1 LVCKAS
7 RPVPNQ
13 RPPIACTA
21 SGGEAA
27 AAPSSKVLAELRVR
41 ILIVLAILLVALLA
55 AAFAFMPRGESGG
68 FAMAFGGGG
77 GDAVEVR
84 FEPVRRGTL
93 IERVAAPG
101 EVQPNTKVDISAEVS
116 ARILELPHREGADVR
131 AGDLVVRLDDSDLR
145 ARLEAAKARREAERF
160 RLEAEQ
166 ARLAG
171 PTASLENARSL
182 LRRQEA
188 LFASGDV
195 SRQSLEDAMNRV
207 AELEATVAA
216 AVRSISVLES
226 GVAAA
231 AAEIG
236 QVEEA
241 IAKTVIRSPI
251 DGTVT
256 RLNAEV
262 GELVVVGTMNNAGT
276 VILTVADLSRMRLDA
291 RVAES
296 DVARVRPGQPAEVR
310 INAYPDR
317 VFPGVVERVALQRS
331 SDRDGSGYFKVEVML
346 QLEGERIFSGLAA
359 NVDIEVAER
368 EGLIVPSQAI
378 VDRDQD
384 QLPAEVRQSSRLVD
398 PRRRAISV
406 VFVARDGMA
415 SAQPVRVGASNLVD
429 TIVLEGLAEGEE
441 IVVGPYKALESL
453 EHGKRVAARPDA
465 AASPPPSEASQ
476 AGGA

>member
-1 LVCKAS
+1 M
-7 RPVPNQ
+7 R
-13 RPPIACTA
+13 
-21 SGGEAA
+21 
-27 AAPSSKVLAELRVR
+27 
-41 ILIVLAILLVALLA
+41 ILLVLAVLLAALFA
-55 AAFAFMPRGESGG
+55 AAFAFMPRGEDGG
-68 FAMAFGGGG
+68 FSLAFSR
-77 GDAVEVR
+77 GDGESVEVR
-84 FEPVRRGTL
+84 IEPVRRGTL

-116 ARILELPHREGADVR
+116 ARILELPHREGSEVR

-145 ARLEAAKARREAERF
+145 ARLDAARARREAERF

-171 PTASLENARSL
+171 PTSSLANARSL

-188 LFASGDV
+188 LFESGDV
-195 SRQSLEDAMNRV
+195 SRQALEDAMNRV
-207 AELEATVAA
+207 AELDATVAA

-231 AAEIG
+231 EAEIG

-296 DVARVRPGQPAEVR
+296 DVARVRAGQPAEVR
-310 INAYPDR
+310 ITAYPDR

-331 SDRDGSGYFKVEVML
+331 VERDGSGFFKVEVML

-359 NVDIEVAER
+359 NVDVEVAER
-368 EGLIVPSQAI
+368 DGLIVPSQAV

-384 QLPAEVRQSSRLVD
+384 QLPDEVRRASRHAD
-398 PRRRAISV
+398 PRRRAVSV
-406 VFVARDGMA
+406 VFVARDGA
-415 SAQPVRVGASNLVD
+415 AVAQLVRVGASNLVD
-429 TIVLEGLAEGEE
+429 TIVLDGLSEGEE

-453 EHGKRVAARPDA
+453 EHGRRISARAEPGPAAESGDP
-465 AASPPPSEASQ
+465 
-476 AGGA
+476 

>member
-1 LVCKAS
+1 M
-7 RPVPNQ
+7 
-13 RPPIACTA
+13 
-21 SGGEAA
+21 
-27 AAPSSKVLAELRVR
+27 R
-41 ILIVLAILLVALLA
+41 ILLVVAVLLVALVA

-68 FAMAFGGGG
+68 FAIAFGGGR
-77 GDAVEVR
+77 GDSVEVR

-116 ARILELPHREGADVR
+116 ARILELPHREGADVQ

-145 ARLEAAKARREAERF
+145 ARLAAAAARREAERF

-171 PTASLENARSL
+171 PTASLENARNL

-188 LFASGDV
+188 LFESGDV
-195 SRQSLEDAMNRV
+195 SRQALEDAMNRV
-207 AELEATVAA
+207 AELEASVAA

-276 VILTVADLSRMRLDA
+276 VIMTVADLSRMRLDA

-296 DVARVRPGQPAEVR
+296 DVARVRAGQPAEVR

-331 SDRDGSGYFKVEVML
+331 SDRDGSGFFKVEVML

-359 NVDIEVAER
+359 NVDVEVAER

-406 VFVARDGMA
+406 VFLAREGVAA
-415 SAQPVRVGASNLVD
+415 AQPVRVGASNLVD
-429 TIVLEGLAEGEE
+429 TIVLEGLAEGDE

-453 EHGKRVAARPDA
+453 EHGNRVAARPEAADA
-465 AASPPPSEASQ
+465 APSSEATQ